1 MDLNK
6 LKQEVF
12 AIAQAHGWYDT
23 NYGRCFSCKMGN
35 IFLFLYILVKNEH
48 KGTFLYYL

>member
-12 AIAQAHGWYDT
+12 AIAQAHGTTQITEGVFHKKWGTY
-23 NYGRCFSCKMGN
+23 FSS
-35 IFLFLYILVKNEH
+35 YI
-48 KGTFLYYL
+48 Y

>member
-23 NYGRCFSCKMGN
+23 NYGRCFFS
-35 IFLFLYILVKNEH
+35 KNNRFFVI
-48 KGTFLYYL
+48 GW